1 MPVLETIAANATQ
14 IIGKVTSSPPASL
27 LSSAVDTIVTPERI
41 CALRTIRPGLAS
53 VTAIAAGRALLIPFD
68 MPSAAVVLF
77 EATATLLVVSVA
89 AGTRTIV
96 RYTKKKEPAAM
107 AATVVDTNEVADS
120 LATNSASMM
129 TAFAGLPMFADMYL
143 GGLVSSLV
151 VLGAV
156 YALSIGRQVEETMYA
171 YDVEYVD
178 CDGETHRCVAY
189 SSSWL
194 ADGEMVEVVVAEIGG
209 DKVNLLLPVGKRGIV
224 TIIDALRD
232 DLDDGE
238 DVGER

>member
-41 CALRTIRPGLAS
+41 CAMRAIRPGLAS
-53 VTAIAAGRALLIPFD
+53 VTMIAAGRALLIPFD
-68 MPSAAVVLF
+68 VPSVAVVLF

-89 AGTRTIV
+89 AGTKTIIRYART
-96 RYTKKKEPAAM
+96 KETASRAAK
-107 AATVVDTNEVADS
+107 VLDTNEDVDS

-129 TAFAGLPMFADMYL
+129 TAFAGLPLFADMYV

-151 VLGAV
+151 VLGVV
-156 YALSIGRQVEETMYA
+156 YALSVGRQVEETMYA
-171 YDVEYVD
+171 YDVEYID

-194 ADGEMVEVVVAEIGG
+194 SDGEEVEVVIAEIGG
-209 DKVNLLLPVGKRGIV
+209 DNVNLLLPIRKRGIG
-224 TIIDALRD
+224 IIVDTLMD
-232 DLDDGE
+232 DFDDGE
-238 DVGER
+238 DSGKR

>member
-41 CALRTIRPGLAS
+41 CAMRAIRPGLAS
-53 VTAIAAGRALLIPFD
+53 VTMIAAGRALLIPFD
-68 MPSAAVVLF
+68 VPSAAVVLF

-96 RYTKKKEPAAM
+96 RYTKKKETAAR
-107 AATVVDTNEVADS
+107 AAKVLDTNEVADS
-120 LATNSASMM
+120 LANNSASMM

-156 YALSIGRQVEETMYA
+156 YVLSIGRQVEETMYA

-178 CDGETHRCVAY
+178 ANGESVRCVAY

-194 ADGEMVEVVVAEIGG
+194 ADGEAVEVVVADIGG
-209 DKVNLLLPVGKRGIV
+209 DKVNLLLPIRKRGIG
-224 TIIDALRD
+224 TIVDALRD
-232 DLDDGE
+232 DFDDGE
-238 DVGER
+238 DIGKR

>member
-41 CALRTIRPGLAS
+41 CAMRAIRPGLAS
-53 VTAIAAGRALLIPFD
+53 VTAIAAGRAVLIPLD
-68 MPSAAVVLF
+68 VPSVAVILF
-77 EATATLLVVSVA
+77 EATATLLVMSVA

-96 RYTKKKEPAAM
+96 RYAKSKDPASTS
-107 AATVVDTNEVADS
+107 ATVVDTNEVADS
-120 LATNSASMM
+120 LANNSASMM
-129 TAFAGLPMFADMYL
+129 TAFAGLPMFADMYV

-151 VLGAV
+151 VLGVV

-178 CDGETHRCVAY
+178 ANGEGVRCVAY

-194 ADGEMVEVVVAEIGG
+194 ADGEAVEVVVAEIGG
-209 DKVNLLLPVGKRGIV
+209 DKVNLLLPIRKRGIG
-224 TIIDALRD
+224 TIVDALRD
-232 DLDDGE
+232 NLDDGE
-238 DVGER
+238 DSWKR

>member
-14 IIGKVTSSPPASL
+14 IIGKVASSPPASL

-41 CALRTIRPGLAS
+41 CAMRAIRPGLAS
-53 VTAIAAGRALLIPFD
+53 VTAIAAGRAVLIPFD
-68 MPSAAVVLF
+68 VPSVAVILF
-77 EATATLLVVSVA
+77 EATATLLVMSVA

-96 RYTKKKEPAAM
+96 RYAKSKDPASTS
-107 AATVVDTNEVADS
+107 ATVVDTNEEVDS
-120 LATNSASMM
+120 LANNSASMM
-129 TAFAGLPMFADMYL
+129 TAFAGLPMFADMYV

-151 VLGAV
+151 VLGVV

-178 CDGETHRCVAY
+178 ANGEGVRCVAY

-194 ADGEMVEVVVAEIGG
+194 ADGEAVEVVVAEIGG
-209 DKVNLLLPVGKRGIV
+209 DKVNLLLPIRKRGIG
-224 TIIDALRD
+224 TIVDALRD

-238 DVGER
+238 DSGKR

>member
-1 MPVLETIAANATQ
+1 MPVLETIAANSTQ

-41 CALRTIRPGLAS
+41 CALRSIRPGLAS
-53 VTAIAAGRALLIPFD
+53 VTMIAAGRALLIPFD
-68 MPSAAVVLF
+68 VPSAAVILF
-77 EATATLLVVSVA
+77 EATATLLMVSVA

-96 RYTKKKEPAAM
+96 RYAKSKDPASTS
-107 AATVVDTNEVADS
+107 ATVVDTNEVADS

-194 ADGEMVEVVVAEIGG
+194 SDGETVEVVVCEIGG
-209 DKVNLLLPVGKRGIV
+209 GNVNLLLPVRKRGIGMIV
-224 TIIDALRD
+224 DALRD

-238 DVGER
+238 DSGKR

>member
-14 IIGKVTSSPPASL
+14 IIGKVASSPPASL

-41 CALRTIRPGLAS
+41 CALRAVRPGLAS
-53 VTAIAAGRALLIPFD
+53 FTMIAAGRALLIPFD
-68 MPSAAVVLF
+68 VPSVAVVLF

-96 RYTKKKEPAAM
+96 RYAKSKDPASTS
-107 AATVVDTNEVADS
+107 ATVVDTNEEVDS

-151 VLGAV
+151 VLGVV
-156 YALSIGRQVEETMYA
+156 YALSVGRQVKETMYA

-178 CDGETHRCVAY
+178 ANGDGVRCVAY

-194 ADGEMVEVVVAEIGG
+194 ADGEVVEVVVAEIGG
-209 DKVNLLLPVGKRGIV
+209 EKVNLLMPVARRSVRTAI
-224 TIIDALRD
+224 ASLRD
-232 DLDDGE
+232 DVNNDE
-238 DVGER
+238 TEK

>member
-1 MPVLETIAANATQ
+1 M
-14 IIGKVTSSPPASL
+14 

-41 CALRTIRPGLAS
+41 CAMRAIRPGLAS
-53 VTAIAAGRALLIPFD
+53 VTMIAAGRALLIPFD
-68 MPSAAVVLF
+68 VSSAAVVLF

-96 RYTKKKEPAAM
+96 RYARTKETASRTAK
-107 AATVVDTNEVADS
+107 VLDTNEVADS
-120 LATNSASMM
+120 LANNSASMM

-194 ADGEMVEVVVAEIGG
+194 SDGETVEVIVAEIGG
-209 DKVNLLLPVGKRGIV
+209 ENVNLLMPVERRGIG
-224 TIIDALRD
+224 TIVDALRD
-232 DLDDGE
+232 DLNDGE
-238 DVGER
+238 DIGKR

>member
-14 IIGKVTSSPPASL
+14 IIGKVASSPPASL

-41 CALRTIRPGLAS
+41 CALRAVRPGLAS
-53 VTAIAAGRALLIPFD
+53 VTMIAAGRALLIPFD
-68 MPSAAVVLF
+68 VPSVAVVLF

-96 RYTKKKEPAAM
+96 RYAKSKDPASTS
-107 AATVVDTNEVADS
+107 ATVVDTNEEVDS

-178 CDGETHRCVAY
+178 ANGDGVRCVAY

-194 ADGEMVEVVVAEIGG
+194 ADGEVVEVVVAEIGG
-209 DKVNLLLPVGKRGIV
+209 EKVNLLMPVARRSVRTAI
-224 TIIDALRD
+224 ASLRD
-232 DLDDGE
+232 DVNNDE
-238 DVGER
+238 TEK

>member
-14 IIGKVTSSPPASL
+14 IIGKVASSPPASL

-41 CALRTIRPGLAS
+41 CAMRAIRPGLAS
-53 VTAIAAGRALLIPFD
+53 VTAIAAGRAVLIPFD
-68 MPSAAVVLF
+68 VPSVAVILF
-77 EATATLLVVSVA
+77 EATATLLVMSVA

-96 RYTKKKEPAAM
+96 RYAKSKDPASTS
-107 AATVVDTNEVADS
+107 ATVVDTNEEVDS
-120 LATNSASMM
+120 LANNSASMM
-129 TAFAGLPMFADMYL
+129 TAFAGLPMFADMYV

-151 VLGAV
+151 VLGVV

-178 CDGETHRCVAY
+178 ANGEGVRCVAY

-194 ADGEMVEVVVAEIGG
+194 ADGEAVEVVVAEIGG
-209 DKVNLLLPVGKRGIV
+209 DKVNLLLPIRKRGIGMIV
-224 TIIDALRD
+224 DTLMD
-232 DLDDGE
+232 DFDDG
-238 DVGER
+238 DDSGKR

>member
-41 CALRTIRPGLAS
+41 CALRAIRPGLAS
-53 VTAIAAGRALLIPFD
+53 VTAIAAGRAVLIPLD
-68 MPSAAVVLF
+68 VPSVAVILF
-77 EATATLLVVSVA
+77 EATATLFVMSVA

-96 RYTKKKEPAAM
+96 RYAKSKDPASTS
-107 AATVVDTNEVADS
+107 ATVVDTNEVADS
-120 LATNSASMM
+120 LANNSASMM
-129 TAFAGLPMFADMYL
+129 TAFAGLPMFADMYV

-151 VLGAV
+151 VLGVV

-178 CDGETHRCVAY
+178 ANGEGVRCVAY

-194 ADGEMVEVVVAEIGG
+194 ADGEAVEVVVAEIGG
-209 DKVNLLLPVGKRGIV
+209 DKVNLLLPIRKRGIG
-224 TIIDALRD
+224 TIVDALRD
-232 DLDDGE
+232 NLDDGE
-238 DVGER
+238 DSWKR

>member
-14 IIGKVTSSPPASL
+14 IIGKVASSPPASL

-41 CALRTIRPGLAS
+41 CALRAVRPGLAS
-53 VTAIAAGRALLIPFD
+53 VTMIAAGRALLIPFD
-68 MPSAAVVLF
+68 VPSVAVVLF

-96 RYTKKKEPAAM
+96 RYAKSKDPASTS
-107 AATVVDTNEVADS
+107 ATVVDTNEEVDS

-178 CDGETHRCVAY
+178 ANGDGVRCVAY

-194 ADGEMVEVVVAEIGG
+194 ADGEVVEVVVAEIGG
-209 DKVNLLLPVGKRGIV
+209 DKVNLLMPVARRSVRTAI
-224 TIIDALRD
+224 ASLRD
-232 DLDDGE
+232 DVNNDE
-238 DVGER
+238 TEK

>member
-14 IIGKVTSSPPASL
+14 IIGKVASSPPASL

-41 CALRTIRPGLAS
+41 CAMRAIRPGLAS
-53 VTAIAAGRALLIPFD
+53 VTAIAAGRAVLIPFD
-68 MPSAAVVLF
+68 VPSVAVILF

-96 RYTKKKEPAAM
+96 RYAKSKDPTSTL
-107 AATVVDTNEVADS
+107 ATVVDTNKVADS
-120 LATNSASMM
+120 LANNSASMM
-129 TAFAGLPMFADMYL
+129 TAFAGLPLFADMYV

-151 VLGAV
+151 VLGVV
-156 YALSIGRQVEETMYA
+156 YALSVGRQVEETMYA

-178 CDGETHRCVAY
+178 ANGEGVRCVAY

-194 ADGEMVEVVVAEIGG
+194 ADGETVEVVVAEIGG
-209 DKVNLLLPVGKRGIV
+209 DKVNLLLPIRKRGIGMIV
-224 TIIDALRD
+224 DTLMD
-232 DLDDGE
+232 DFDDGE
-238 DVGER
+238 DSGKR